1 MISDEWSRRLS
12 TIIELENLTHRYGS
26 LTAVN
31 DISLQIAEGS
41 IFGFIGPN
49 GAGKTTTM
57 RILSTLLRPTSGDAR
72 VGGCSALKD
81 PRGVR
86 RQIGYMPDFF
96 GVYNEMKVWEYLDFF
111 ASCYHIPASKKK
123 GMIDD
128 LLELVD
134 LAHRRDD
141 YVDSLSRGMKQ
152 RLCLARTLA
161 HDPKVLI
168 LDEPASGL
176 DPRARIEI
184 RELLRE
190 LQAMGKTIFFSSHIL
205 LEVAEICTT
214 IGIIEAGQLVACGSL
229 DEIQSHRHARRVAI
243 TLLAQQEQAQAL
255 LRSMPGV
262 LDVQEI
268 KNGVRVVLQV
278 DFEGDDAR
286 QAALLAQLV
295 QAGLPVVGLEETKI
309 ELEDVFMQ
317 VTRGVVS

>member
-1 MISDEWSRRLS
+1 MSA
-12 TIIELENLTHRYGS
+12 IIKTQNLTHRYAK

-31 DISLQIAEGS
+31 DISIEIEEGS

-57 RILSTLLRPTSGDAR
+57 RILSTLLRPTSGDAWI
-72 VGGCSALKD
+72 GGCSVRDD

-111 ASCYHIPASKKK
+111 AACYNLPAAKRR
-123 GMIDD
+123 GLIED
-128 LLELVD
+128 LLQLVD

-214 IGIIEAGQLVACGSL
+214 IGIIEAGNLIACGTL
-229 DEIQSHRHARRVAI
+229 DEIQSHRQVRRVKVAL
-243 TLLAQQEQAQAL
+243 TDRVEEGMAL
-255 LRSMPGV
+255 LQAAPHV
-262 LDVQEI
+262 LDVQIAKRTPRRYELDI
-268 KNGVRVVLQV
+268 SF
-278 DFEGDDAR
+278 DGDDAV
-286 QAALLAQLV
+286 QTSLLTQLIEG
-295 QAGLPVVGLEETKI
+295 GLPVIGFEEAKV

-317 VTRGVVS
+317 VTKGIVS